1 MSMLG
6 QDSFDQD
13 PGDDPVPAEL
23 VATQPLQRDGQR
35 QLARAPDLQAV
46 VEHERTPAMAAELTD
61 YKWTVL
67 ELLSYQIPLPLW
79 AALKRKRRPPKKL
92 PQLEMAVAV

>member
-1 MSMLG
+1 MLG

-13 PGDDPVPAEL
+13 PGDDLVPGEL
-23 VATQPLQRDGQR
+23 VVTQPLQRDGRR

-46 VEHERTPAMAAELTD
+46 VELERTPAMAAELTEHEC
-61 YKWTVL
+61 TML

-79 AALKRKRRPPKKL
+79 VAPKRRGRPLKRL
-92 PQLEMAVAV
+92 PQPEMAVAV